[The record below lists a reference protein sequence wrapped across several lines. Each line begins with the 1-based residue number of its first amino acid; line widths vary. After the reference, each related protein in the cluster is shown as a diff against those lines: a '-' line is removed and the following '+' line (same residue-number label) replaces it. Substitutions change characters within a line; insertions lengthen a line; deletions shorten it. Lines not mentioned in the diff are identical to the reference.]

1 MLVNCEHTHLEIL
14 NSSQNLKIKEDGL
27 GSRIDKSVP
36 FVTSVG
42 CGSDVNFGSTK
53 GQLLRSHFLEPENI
67 IRPPH
72 GALFA
77 YKKCTSFYACTY
89 VRSCRGAWHRL
100 SPENYCGAY
109 VEKTKWARFVLRC

>member
-14 NSSQNLKIKEDGL
+14 NSSRNLKIKEYGL

-42 CGSDVNFGSTK
+42 RGSDVNFGSMK

-77 YKKCTSFYACTY
+77 YKK
-89 VRSCRGAWHRL
+89 G
-100 SPENYCGAY
+100 
-109 VEKTKWARFVLRC
+109 